1 MAEDPKSPN
10 AFSPE
15 YLETVRERDDPSTA
29 LEAEMAEPWEVREA
43 GSLFGL
49 FHPWES
55 LDRGDS
61 PPGMFYFRETALL
74 FRLIWPALGRDRLFR
89 LSGTLTPEGYPV
101 EAADQVV
108 GYLRSFNP
116 EAIFGVHIGSHFL
129 RSPYSLAVLLWLS
142 GPTAQKEVGRILG
155 ELAEGGGPAEADGV
169 QRPR

>member
-1 MAEDPKSPN
+1 MAEGPKSPN

-55 LDRGDS
+55 LEQGDT
-61 PPGMFYFRETALL
+61 PPGKFYFRETALL

-89 LSGTLTPEGYPV
+89 LSGTATTEGYPV
-101 EAADQVV
+101 ETADQVV

-116 EAIFGVHIGSHFL
+116 EAIFGVHIGSHLL

-142 GPTAQKEVGRILG
+142 GPTVQKEVGRILS
-155 ELAEGGGPAEADGV
+155 EMAMGGGPAEADGAL
-169 QRPR
+169 RPR